1 MNLRKND
8 LPRYVSI
15 RDGSGQLGG
24 KCVIFR
30 DHKSFIPVILY
41 LASKNNNDN
50 LHSIWNCKNNNTVI
64 IWNGESPEC
73 DFHFSTNQKRGQ
85 RTEAL
90 PPGLSI
96 TPTMHYIARR
106 GRGGAEEELLL
117 SFSGQTTL
125 TIHPL
130 HPVYR
135 RAFIPTHLQV
145 FMIVRNNVPCTT
157 RRLLA
162 AATERRLKSDQ
173 ATMN

>member
-1 MNLRKND
+1 M
-8 LPRYVSI
+8 
-15 RDGSGQLGG
+15 GG
-24 KCVIFR
+24 KNVSYFVIM
-30 DHKSFIPVILY
+30 KLLYPSFYIY
-41 LASKNNNDN
+41 
-50 LHSIWNCKNNNTVI
+50 LHSIWNCKNNITVI

-96 TPTMHYIARR
+96 TPTMHYTARR

-125 TIHPL
+125 TIRPL
-130 HPVYR
+130 HPVCR
-135 RAFIPTHLQV
+135 RAFMLTHLQV
-145 FMIVRNNVPCTT
+145 FMIVRNNVPCII